1 MDKKT
6 STVITRIM
14 GMTKEARMLPTPE
27 TNIAES
33 GWSTPAEEEAPMD
46 ISKASNMGV
55 ANCIRE
61 PIFSTVFFA

>member
-1 MDKKT
+1 
-6 STVITRIM
+6 
-14 GMTKEARMLPTPE
+14 MLPTPE